1 MPVMYTAAVAK
12 GRDNAWVG
20 AVDGFRINKKLYDFE
35 ADGVKDKD
43 AK

>member
-1 MPVMYTAAVAK
+1 MSIFTAAVAK
-12 GRDNAWVG
+12 GRDNRWAG
-20 AVDGFRINKKLYDFE
+20 AVDGLRINKKQYDFE